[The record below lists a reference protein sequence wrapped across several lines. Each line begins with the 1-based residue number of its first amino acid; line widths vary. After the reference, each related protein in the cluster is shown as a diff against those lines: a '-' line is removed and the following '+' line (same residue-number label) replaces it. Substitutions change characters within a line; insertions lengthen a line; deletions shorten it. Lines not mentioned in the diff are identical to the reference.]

1 MHWLDGIS
9 LDDNLISGRPSGSG
23 NGDDNSDGG
32 HQRKSTQSSSPTK
45 TKRRRHAHYKLN
57 SRLDRKSS
65 RGMIYENEELRLRT
79 ININAEVERGQSDI
93 KRLRRENEQLRREIW
108 TLRDECDRLNKRFKA
123 KLNEH
128 DFGGGGCRG
137 SGGSGSCHARR
148 CSGGG
153 RGSGGCDVNSDDS
166 DSCDTCRGADDG
178 NCSDECCQEGG
189 SCMPI
194 KPPLPPEVPSILKAD
209 ETQAPVKHYDHLS
222 VVSEETLSNPEFQM
236 AQQQDQHLMICT
248 PDLNGSQSTLPSL
261 MGPLTPLTPI
271 ELVANQLNDL
281 QAMVPPL
288 SYFENILHQHMSS
301 GPSVLTPTPELGT
314 NSSTTT
320 GKTMR
325 HTNGWDY
332 NLQSPFTQRKYS
344 NTSSPSHSPPPPPPG
359 SVTGPMTTFVPTST
373 HQAMPKIALN
383 ALPLHSLGPGGD
395 IETVAITTNATQQ
408 ALNSPKHF
416 FAPIKPR
423 LKLNTKL
430 ANQGQEGHQGQ
441 ESNDALPPGSPPP
454 PLRANPPDIFV
465 NNALASPYQRQ
476 NQVSP
481 RHRSSHCQLAHSS
494 HAHQHRQRSCQR
506 QEPNQNHT
514 TPPSQ
519 CALHRAVINVA
530 AAAVGLGLVGGA
542 AEARAY
548 PGSVVD
554 IYTAALAAASAG
566 NLPASASAS
575 APASPLPPPR
585 SHLEPIYATAQKRC
599 HSTCISSTALTK
611 PLMTATTNTTKTTT
625 SPLRM
630 TSRPTARAASPKGG
644 AGARGCRQTSKASD
658 LDNGSQTESI
668 NLESIL
674 NDIETIS
681 EDILAI
687 QLEKSKSRDNLIS
700 PDPNKDTDKM
710 KKPYRSEMNLYLQYG
725 DGTNPTISPTTTNSS
740 SSTTTTTASATSTAE
755 TTKLM
760 RRTRSLEREH
770 TDSPAPHIPDP
781 MAPFPD
787 KCTYLG
793 FDQLNQAAG
802 SQQQLTSPSQRPPIA
817 TKPNVPSKPP
827 PPLPP
832 ARRPAMPT
840 EPPPPP
846 PTSGAAT
853 ASVGLS
859 PNKSHLY
866 KSLAS
871 AAAKRAIFRSSP
883 SQTQTRSLDVD
894 LTEKEA
900 NSGEPDNEA
909 TEAAK
914 RKNRRV
920 SIVCAEDQSVAPP
933 VTTAPTVT
941 ASCVDLSSAL
951 LTHPNIKAFKQISH
965 STPNSPHSSRRR
977 TNSNG
982 TPPTTLGA
990 GAATSV
996 GNPHPELTA
1005 SVSAPPSTT
1014 HHQQHH
1020 HHRKESSDPVPMTAT
1035 VSRTKC
1041 SRRHSEGTVHNVHR
1055 ISNASSGGGG
1065 GGNGSGGHHHHHH
1078 SHSHHGH
1085 GSSLLISQNPHH
1097 SHHSHQD
1104 SNHETVTSLSD
1115 RNSNS
1120 FASSRESSTSFS
1132 MRSNRRKISISSHTG
1147 GKIPWC
1153 GCWGNGCL

>member
-1 MHWLDGIS
+1 ML
-9 LDDNLISGRPSGSG
+9 RE
-23 NGDDNSDGG
+23 
-32 HQRKSTQSSSPTK
+32 
-45 TKRRRHAHYKLN
+45 RRRHAHFKLN

-128 DFGGGGCRG
+128 EFGGCRG
-137 SGGSGSCHARR
+137 SGGSGGTCHAYR
-148 CSGGG
+148 CSGGGGG

-178 NCSDECCQEGG
+178 HCSDECCQEGG
-189 SCMPI
+189 SCAPL
-194 KPPLPPEVPSILKAD
+194 KPPLPPEVPSHPSPSKS
-209 ETQAPVKHYDHLS
+209 EEGSTGTQNKEQQQPLHFDHLS
-222 VVSEETLSNPEFQM
+222 VVSEETLSNPELM
-236 AQQQDQHLMICT
+236 IVQQQEHLTICP
-248 PDLNGSQSTLPSL
+248 PDPHGSQSTLPSM

-288 SYFENILHQHMSS
+288 SYFENILTQHM
-301 GPSVLTPTPELGT
+301 GARNAAQTPSPELGT
-314 NSSTTT
+314 SSSTTT

-344 NTSSPSHSPPPPPPG
+344 DLSSPSRSPPPPV
-359 SVTGPMTTFVPTST
+359 STMTTFVPTST
-373 HQAMPKIALN
+373 LQTMPRIAVN
-383 ALPLHSLGPGGD
+383 APSAHLPEGGD
-395 IETVAITTNATQQ
+395 IETVAITTNATQH

-430 ANQGQEGHQGQ
+430 ANQGQDLEQ
-441 ESNDALPPGSPPP
+441 DDLPPGSPPP
-454 PLRANPPDIFV
+454 PLRDPPDIFV
-465 NNALASPYQRQ
+465 NNALASPYQRR
-476 NQVSP
+476 VSP
-481 RHRSSHCQLAHSS
+481 Q
-494 HAHQHRQRSCQR
+494 
-506 QEPNQNHT
+506 T
-514 TPPSQ
+514 D
-519 CALHRAVINVA
+519 
-530 AAAVGLGLVGGA
+530 
-542 AEARAY
+542 
-548 PGSVVD
+548 SV
-554 IYTAALAAASAG
+554 
-566 NLPASASAS
+566 
-575 APASPLPPPR
+575 
-585 SHLEPIYATAQKRC
+585 
-599 HSTCISSTALTK
+599 
-611 PLMTATTNTTKTTT
+611 
-625 SPLRM
+625 
-630 TSRPTARAASPKGG
+630 
-644 AGARGCRQTSKASD
+644 
-658 LDNGSQTESI
+658 

-687 QLEKSKSRDNLIS
+687 QLEKSKSRDNLS
-700 PDPNKDTDKM
+700 HSNNKDDDRA
-710 KKPYRSEMNLYLQYG
+710 KKPYRSEMNLYLQY
-725 DGTNPTISPTTTNSS
+725 DGTNPTISPATTETEIGTATPAVTTSSESGNSGS
-740 SSTTTTTASATSTAE
+740 S
-755 TTKLM
+755 KLV

-793 FDQLNQAAG
+793 FDQVNQAVGGAG
-802 SQQQLTSPSQRPPIA
+802 GVPPQSPNGQRPPIA
-817 TKPNVPSKPP
+817 AKPNVPLKPP

-832 ARRPAMPT
+832 ARRPTMPT

-846 PTSGAAT
+846 PATS
-853 ASVGLS
+853 ASGVVGLP

-883 SQTQTRSLDVD
+883 SQLTRSLDVD
-894 LTEKEA
+894 L
-900 NSGEPDNEA
+900 SA
-909 TEAAK
+909 TEGEAGVEQSAAANMDELAR
-914 RKNRRV
+914 RKARRV
-920 SIVCAEDQSVAPP
+920 SIVCGSGQGAQAQPDEVGTP
-933 VTTAPTVT
+933 VTTVPMAT
-941 ASCVDLSSAL
+941 ASCVDLSTV
-951 LTHPNIKAFKQISH
+951 LTHPSIKAFKMSH
-965 STPNSPHSSRRR
+965 STPSSPHSSRRR
-977 TNSNG
+977 TNSNSMAP
-982 TPPTTLGA
+982 TPGA
-990 GAATSV
+990 SAG
-996 GNPHPELTA
+996 GGHHPEVGATA
-1005 SVSAPPSTT
+1005 SAPPSTT
-1014 HHQQHH
+1014 HHH
-1020 HHRKESSDPVPMTAT
+1020 HHRKEGSDPVPMTAT

-1041 SRRHSEGTVHNVHR
+1041 SRRHSEGTVHTVHR
-1055 ISNASSGGGG
+1055 NSAASGGGG
-1065 GGNGSGGHHHHHH
+1065 GHHHH
-1078 SHSHHGH
+1078 SHSHHHPHSGMV
-1085 GSSLLISQNPHH
+1085 ISTNPHH

-1132 MRSNRRKISISSHTG
+1132 MRSTRRKISVSSHTG

>member
-9 LDDNLISGRPSGSG
+9 LDDNLISGRASGS
-23 NGDDNSDGG
+23 NGDNSDGN
-32 HQRKSTQSSSPTK
+32 QRKSTQSSSSPTK
-45 TKRRRHAHYKLN
+45 AKRRRHAHFKLN

-128 DFGGGGCRG
+128 EFGGCRG
-137 SGGSGSCHARR
+137 SGGSGGTCHAYR
-148 CSGGG
+148 CSGGGGG

-178 NCSDECCQEGG
+178 HCSDECCQEGG
-189 SCMPI
+189 SCAPL
-194 KPPLPPEVPSILKAD
+194 KPPLPPEVPSHPSPSKS
-209 ETQAPVKHYDHLS
+209 EEGSTGTQNKEQQQPLHFDHLS
-222 VVSEETLSNPEFQM
+222 VVSEETLSNPELM
-236 AQQQDQHLMICT
+236 IVQQQEHLTICP
-248 PDLNGSQSTLPSL
+248 PDPHGSQSTLPSM

-288 SYFENILHQHMSS
+288 SYFENILTQHM
-301 GPSVLTPTPELGT
+301 GARNAAQTPSPELGT
-314 NSSTTT
+314 SSSTTT

-344 NTSSPSHSPPPPPPG
+344 DLSSPSRSPPPPV
-359 SVTGPMTTFVPTST
+359 STMTTFVPTST
-373 HQAMPKIALN
+373 LQTMPRIAVN
-383 ALPLHSLGPGGD
+383 APSAHLPEGGD
-395 IETVAITTNATQQ
+395 IETVAITTNATQH

-430 ANQGQEGHQGQ
+430 ANQGQDLEQ
-441 ESNDALPPGSPPP
+441 DDLPPGSPPP
-454 PLRANPPDIFV
+454 PLRDPPDIFV
-465 NNALASPYQRQ
+465 NNALASPYQRR
-476 NQVSP
+476 VSP
-481 RHRSSHCQLAHSS
+481 Q
-494 HAHQHRQRSCQR
+494 
-506 QEPNQNHT
+506 T
-514 TPPSQ
+514 D
-519 CALHRAVINVA
+519 
-530 AAAVGLGLVGGA
+530 
-542 AEARAY
+542 
-548 PGSVVD
+548 SV
-554 IYTAALAAASAG
+554 
-566 NLPASASAS
+566 
-575 APASPLPPPR
+575 
-585 SHLEPIYATAQKRC
+585 
-599 HSTCISSTALTK
+599 
-611 PLMTATTNTTKTTT
+611 
-625 SPLRM
+625 
-630 TSRPTARAASPKGG
+630 
-644 AGARGCRQTSKASD
+644 
-658 LDNGSQTESI
+658 

-687 QLEKSKSRDNLIS
+687 QLEKSKSRDNLS
-700 PDPNKDTDKM
+700 HSNNKDDDRA
-710 KKPYRSEMNLYLQYG
+710 KKPYRSEMNLYLQY
-725 DGTNPTISPTTTNSS
+725 DGTNPTISPATTETEIGTATPAVTTSSESGNSGS
-740 SSTTTTTASATSTAE
+740 S
-755 TTKLM
+755 KLV

-793 FDQLNQAAG
+793 FDQVNQAVGGAG
-802 SQQQLTSPSQRPPIA
+802 GVPPQSPNGQRPPIA
-817 TKPNVPSKPP
+817 AKPNVPLKPP

-832 ARRPAMPT
+832 ARRPTMPT

-846 PTSGAAT
+846 PATS
-853 ASVGLS
+853 ASGVVGLP

-883 SQTQTRSLDVD
+883 SQLTRSLDVD
-894 LTEKEA
+894 L
-900 NSGEPDNEA
+900 SA
-909 TEAAK
+909 TEGEAGVEQSAAANMDELAR
-914 RKNRRV
+914 RKARRV
-920 SIVCAEDQSVAPP
+920 SIVCGSGQGAQAQPDEVGTP
-933 VTTAPTVT
+933 VTTVPMAT
-941 ASCVDLSSAL
+941 ASCVDLSTV
-951 LTHPNIKAFKQISH
+951 LTHPSIKAFKMSH
-965 STPNSPHSSRRR
+965 STPSSPHSSRRR
-977 TNSNG
+977 TNSNSMAP
-982 TPPTTLGA
+982 TPGA
-990 GAATSV
+990 SAG
-996 GNPHPELTA
+996 GGHHPEVGATA
-1005 SVSAPPSTT
+1005 SAPPSTT
-1014 HHQQHH
+1014 HHH
-1020 HHRKESSDPVPMTAT
+1020 HHRKEGSDPVPMTAT

-1041 SRRHSEGTVHNVHR
+1041 SRRHSEGTVHTVHR
-1055 ISNASSGGGG
+1055 NSAASGGGG
-1065 GGNGSGGHHHHHH
+1065 GHHHH
-1078 SHSHHGH
+1078 SHSHHHPHSGMV
-1085 GSSLLISQNPHH
+1085 ISTNPHH

-1132 MRSNRRKISISSHTG
+1132 MRSTRRKISVSSHTG